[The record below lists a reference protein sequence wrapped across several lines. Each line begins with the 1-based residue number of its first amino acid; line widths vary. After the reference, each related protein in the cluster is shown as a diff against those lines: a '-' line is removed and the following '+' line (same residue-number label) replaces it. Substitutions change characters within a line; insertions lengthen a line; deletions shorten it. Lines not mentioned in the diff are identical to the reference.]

1 MSKIGDLIPKSG
13 IYTNPGVI
21 VEKKEDG
28 SVKIDTEPMTIH
40 KYHRYSNTSGLT
52 LEEKNTYNEIL
63 DKVYAKTSGMD
74 RLNDI
79 QTAIDEMKKDPGNI
93 NIVQYLRN
101 QQAILIRQNRK
112 LPREYVWD
120 ANQLNGLRVQTKAT

>member
-1 MSKIGDLIPKSG
+1 MAKIGDLIPKSG
-13 IYTNPGVI
+13 MYTNPGV
-21 VEKKEDG
+21 VTKKNDDG
-28 SVKIDTEPMTIH
+28 TVVVDTEPMTIN

-52 LEEKNTYNEIL
+52 LEEKNKYNEIL
-63 DKVYAKTSGMD
+63 DQIYAKTDGLE

-79 QTAIDEMKKDPGNI
+79 QNAIDDLKIEPENR

-120 ANQLNGLRVQTKAT
+120 ENQLNGLRSTTKL

>member
-1 MSKIGDLIPKSG
+1 MAKIGDLIPKSG
-13 IYTNPGVI
+13 MYTNPGVI
-21 VEKKEDG
+21 TKKNDDG
-28 SVKIDTEPMTIH
+28 SVVIDTEPMTIN
-40 KYHRYSNTSGLT
+40 KYHRYSNTSGLS
-52 LEEKNTYNEIL
+52 LEEKNKYNQIL
-63 DKVYAKTSGMD
+63 DEIYAKTDGLE

-79 QTAIDEMKKDPGNI
+79 QNAIDELKIEPENK

-120 ANQLNGLRVQTKAT
+120 ENQLSGLRTNTKL

>member
-1 MSKIGDLIPKSG
+1 MAKIGDLIPKSG
-13 IYTNPGVI
+13 MYTNPGVI
-21 VEKKEDG
+21 TKKNDDG
-28 SVKIDTEPMTIH
+28 SVVIDTEPMTIN
-40 KYHRYSNTSGLT
+40 KYHRYSNTSGLS
-52 LEEKNTYNEIL
+52 LEEKNKYNQTLDEI
-63 DKVYAKTSGMD
+63 YAKTDGLE

-79 QTAIDEMKKDPGNI
+79 QSAIDELKLDPENR

-120 ANQLNGLRVQTKAT
+120 ETQLSGLRTNTKL